1 MQAHPLILMAVLS
14 TTASALAAERWQEG
28 TFPPPNGGLLVYA
41 VLGDGNPACASYD
54 GANCLWG
61 MSRSQI
67 DFSKIKPLVCGAGHR
82 RLYGVTGFEDPKH
95 WCNLALRERT
105 AQQPAPPP
113 APAPATPPAGGYR
126 LSDWSDWR
134 RAAGLDYRYRV
145 GWDPATGG
153 AGKTVDAIYQ
163 VRNRGSQR
171 WSGAVRSL
179 ACGQGT
185 LWGSTDVELGP
196 GQTREVKTR
205 APNCRSARDPDIRAD
220 VVKAGKFD

>member
-1 MQAHPLILMAVLS
+1 MQAHALILLIALS
-14 TTASALAAERWQEG
+14 CTTGSAWAAERWQED

-67 DFSKIKPLVCGAGHR
+67 DFSKVKPLACGAGHR

-105 AQQPAPPP
+105 TQRPAP
-113 APAPATPPAGGYR
+113 APAPATPPVSGYR
-126 LSDWSDWR
+126 LSTWSDWG
-134 RAAGLDYRYRV
+134 RAAGIDYRYRV

-153 AGKTVDAIYQ
+153 AGKTVDAIFE
-163 VRNRGSQR
+163 VRNRGNQR

-179 ACGQGT
+179 ACGPGT

-205 APNCRSARDPDIRAD
+205 APNCRSAGNPDIRPN